1 MRQRPR
7 RLTPDMTRI
16 VAAAVFAAALV
27 GFTVPSYA
35 EDPIAMTI
43 VIKNH
48 IFDPAELKVPAG
60 KVIELTVDNQDPTPE
75 EFESTTLKVEK
86 VIPGNAKGK
95 VRFGPLAADT
105 YLFIGEFHQDTARG
119 AVTAE

>member
-1 MRQRPR
+1 
-7 RLTPDMTRI
+7 MTRI
-16 VAAAVFAAALV
+16 VAAAAVAAALG
-27 GFTVPSYA
+27 GFVSPVFA
-35 EDPIAMTI
+35 EDPVRLTI
-43 VIKNH
+43 VIKH
-48 IFDPAELKVPAG
+48 HKFDPAELKVPAG

-86 VIPGNAKGK
+86 LVAGSSKVK

-105 YLFIGEFHQDTARG
+105 YLFIGDFNQQTARG